1 MTANTMDGP
10 EHSTDRHRTM
20 GVTVNRQPVDLPDR
34 KVTGLEIKEAAI
46 GQGVQIQLDFQL
58 SVKHGGRYEVI
69 GDTDT
74 ITVHE
79 NEEFLAVA
87 PDDNS

>member
-1 MTANTMDGP
+1 MTVGINEGVEPNRAHGV
-10 EHSTDRHRTM
+10 R
-20 GVTVNRQPVDLPDR
+20 VTVNRQPVDLR
-34 KVTGLEIKEAAI
+34 GREVTGLVVKEAAI
-46 GQGVQIQLDFQL
+46 AQGVEIKLGFQL
-58 SVKHGGRYEVI
+58 SVKHNDRYLVI

-79 NEEFLAVA
+79 GEEFLAVA